1 MNRWKNYIIP
11 AFYHIRHNLSF
22 AIFYVLGTAL
32 AFVFIAIVLQL
43 VYSVVGNEPPMVN
56 ADRIVC
62 IDEFLDPQGNPLYK
76 ISANEVS
83 GFMEE
88 IQGYD
93 LYAVSHTEIADVFGE
108 HTFITR
114 PVNYVN
120 ADYWDVFQF
129 EFQEGRAFSRQE
141 FDKKQPVAVIDKSM
155 ADILFKEES
164 AVGKKIECQKV
175 VYIITG
181 VVKDV
186 SIFTTGISGK
196 FWLSDKYNTFT
207 PSGDRFY
214 EIYVLFPDEMPV
226 IAAKQGIVRVV
237 KNYYSRQGEEVDVSA
252 ETLYTVRESLIR
264 RVGVRL
270 LAYGVPVVL
279 LLLLVIPAINIMTL
293 NVANSNKQSEEIA
306 IRRAIGAPR
315 SALFFQMMTENLI
328 LVVVGVFFGLLLFF
342 PMVYWIEEV
351 CINGVTGGTDSL
363 VTDINS
369 LVILGGIF
377 PLMLVFTLLTGG
389 CSACLAV
396 RKNMAEVLKGG
407 SK

>member
-62 IDEFLDPQGNPLYK
+62 VDEFLDPQGNPLYK
-76 ISANEVS
+76 IPAKEVS

-175 VYIITG
+175 VYTITG

-226 IAAKQGIVRVV
+226 IAAKQSIVRVV

-252 ETLYTVRESLIR
+252 ETLYTMRESLIR

-315 SALFFQMMTENLI
+315 SVLFFQMMTENLI
-328 LVVVGVFFGLLLFF
+328 LVVVGVFLGLLLFF

-363 VTDINS
+363 VTDIDP

-377 PLMLVFTLLTGG
+377 PLMPVFTLLTGG
-389 CSACLAV
+389 CSAYLTV
-396 RKNMAEVLKGG
+396 RKNMAVVLKGG
-407 SK
+407 AE

>member
-1 MNRWKNYIIP
+1 M
-11 AFYHIRHNLSF
+11 
-22 AIFYVLGTAL
+22 
-32 AFVFIAIVLQL
+32 
-43 VYSVVGNEPPMVN
+43 
-56 ADRIVC
+56 
-62 IDEFLDPQGNPLYK
+62 
-76 ISANEVS
+76 
-83 GFMEE
+83 
-88 IQGYD
+88 
-93 LYAVSHTEIADVFGE
+93 
-108 HTFITR
+108 
-114 PVNYVN
+114 
-120 ADYWDVFQF
+120 
-129 EFQEGRAFSRQE
+129 
-141 FDKKQPVAVIDKSM
+141 
-155 ADILFKEES
+155 
-164 AVGKKIECQKV
+164 
-175 VYIITG
+175 
-181 VVKDV
+181 
-186 SIFTTGISGK
+186 
-196 FWLSDKYNTFT
+196 
-207 PSGDRFY
+207 
-214 EIYVLFPDEMPV
+214 
-226 IAAKQGIVRVV
+226 

-252 ETLYTVRESLIR
+252 ETLYTMRESLIR

-351 CINGVTGGTDSL
+351 CVNGVTGGTDSL

-396 RKNMAEVLKGG
+396 RKNMAVVLKGG
-407 SK
+407 AE